1 MKKIAPFLALSFIVG
16 CSTPQP
22 VATFDQKRP
31 IYNPTLE
38 EVKVSEQRI
47 EAAKKALKK
56 KLKDPY
62 SAVIEEIYAVQVDG
76 NKDSISYCGL
86 VNAKNSYGGYT
97 GIKPFRVTA
106 SQTVFLWDQRG
117 EAFNRGITNYCPR
130 LKK

>member
-22 VATFDQKRP
+22 ESSFDFKRP
-31 IYNPTLE
+31 VHQPKI
-38 EVKVSEQRI
+38 EVIEVSDQNL
-47 EAAKKALKK
+47 EAAKEHLKK
-56 KLKDPY
+56 SLKDPY
-62 SAVIEEIYAVQVDG
+62 SAVIEEIYAVQIDG
-76 NKDSISYCGL
+76 KEGLISYCGL